1 MSIPAVFPDAEL
13 VVTTLLRAALP
24 AEYTVGTEWPEDLAA
39 HLPTVAVTRSGGAIV
54 QRGVTEDV
62 TLDIDILAAAKK
74 QAHDVAQQVRALL
87 YGAEG
92 SVQPGARLYGVRDI
106 SLIWLP
112 YQPGENTDSIPRYV
126 LVMQA
131 RIRPA

>member
-1 MSIPAVFPDAEL
+1 MSIPAAFPDAEL
-13 VVTTLLRAALP
+13 VVTTLLRTGLP
-24 AEYTVGTEWPEDLAA
+24 VSSVGTEWPDDLAA
-39 HLPTVAVTRSGGAIV
+39 RLPVVAVTRGGGAIV

-62 TLDIDILAAAKK
+62 SFDIDILAAAKK
-74 QAHDVAQQVRALL
+74 QAQDLAQQVRALL

-92 SVQPGARLYGVRDI
+92 SVQPGARIYGVRDI

-112 YQPGENTDSIPRYV
+112 YQPGEDTDPIPRYV